1 MLKGSKAKQTH
12 KNILSSAKGTPYGK
26 PYVVGYYKI
35 TDNIFIAFDNT
46 TCECRT
52 EEFASDKQA
61 EAYCA
66 EAEANPNSPI
76 IVKQTLSDLIDADA
90 DVCKA
95 VSESIAKEDEDE
107 VTSDNKL
114 CPVCGKEFPSDK
126 VCSCGFSG
134 KGIKLESPIIITV
147 QSGCISSV
155 DGVPSDK
162 YVELRDYD
170 IEGTDETS
178 DNIKTDD
185 DGEKYILSIY

>member
-12 KNILSSAKGTPYGK
+12 KNILSSAKGTPY
-26 PYVVGYYKI
+26 VGYYKI

-46 TCECRT
+46 TGECRT

-95 VSESIAKEDEDE
+95 VSESIAKE

-114 CPVCGKEFPSDK
+114 CPVCRKEFPSDK

-147 QSGCISSV
+147 QSGCILSV

-185 DGEKYILSIY
+185 DGKKYILSIY